1 MKLSSKAKFLRFVR
15 ILVDETT
22 KEAPL
27 SRKQIIQKC
36 KEDGFEVTPQV
47 FDDHIEDMRQAGV
60 IIKRRYD
67 RNEYGLYNLYWYD
80 EGWI

>member
-1 MKLSSKAKFLRFVR
+1 MELSKKARFLRFVK

-22 KEAPL
+22 KDVPL

-36 KEDGFEVTPQV
+36 EEEGFTVTQQV
-47 FDDHIEDMRQAGV
+47 FDDHIEDMRQAGI
-60 IIKRRYD
+60 IIKRRYG

-80 EGWI
+80 DGWI

>member
-1 MKLSSKAKFLRFVR
+1 MKLSSKVKFLRFVR

-36 KEDGFEVTPQV
+36 KEDGFEVTQQV
-47 FDDHIEDMRQAGV
+47 FDDHIEDMRQAGI
-60 IIKRRYD
+60 IIKRRYG

-80 EGWI
+80 DGWI